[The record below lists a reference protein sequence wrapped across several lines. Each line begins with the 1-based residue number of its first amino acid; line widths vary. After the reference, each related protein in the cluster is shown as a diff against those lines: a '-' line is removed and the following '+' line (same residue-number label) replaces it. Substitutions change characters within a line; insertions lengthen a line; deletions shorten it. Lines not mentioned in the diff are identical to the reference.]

1 MIFMDKK
8 DEASIS
14 IMKII
19 GISLIIILIF
29 GVTVM
34 ATEIDIRSVEIT
46 MANGYTM
53 TVVTTKTN
61 VEEILEDNNIV
72 VEDDERVTPSLDDE
86 ITDSNKIIITNKSE
100 QEVQIAKLSESGVD
114 TSIDEIL
121 KSYSPIIEKIV
132 VEQETIPYETIT
144 KDASQGSEDTKNKVI
159 QQGEDGIKEIT
170 YKVKYQNEEEIEKI
184 KLSETVVKEPVNKI
198 VQVQRNITSRSGST
212 VAKTATTT
220 ASTGTATG
228 PTRIFKVT
236 AYCSCAKCCGKVTG
250 RTASGTHAT
259 AGQTVAAS
267 GQFAF
272 GTKLNINGQEYTV
285 EDRGG
290 AIQGNRIDIYMNS
303 HAEAVAW
310 GVKYLPVQVVE

>member
-29 GVTVM
+29 GVTAM

-46 MANGYTM
+46 MANGYKM

-86 ITDSNKIIITNKSE
+86 ITDSNKIVITNKSE
-100 QEVQIAKLSESGVD
+100 QEVQIAKLSESGVE

-159 QQGEDGIKEIT
+159 QQGEDGIREIT

-198 VQVQRNITSRSGST
+198 VQVQRNITSRAGST
-212 VAKTATTT
+212 VAKTANNN
-220 ASTGTATG
+220 ASTGTPTG

-250 RTASGTHAT
+250 RTASGSHAV
-259 AGQTVAAS
+259 AGKTVATS

-303 HAEAVAW
+303 HAEALAW
-310 GVKYLPVQVVE
+310 GVKYLPVQVIE

>member
-86 ITDSNKIIITNKSE
+86 ITDSNKIVITNKSE

-250 RTASGTHAT
+250 RTASGSHAV
-259 AGQTVAAS
+259 AGKTVAAS

-303 HAEAVAW
+303 HAEAIAW
-310 GVKYLPVQVVE
+310 GVRYLPVQVAQ

>member
-46 MANGYTM
+46 MANGYKM

-61 VEEILEDNNIV
+61 VEEILEDNYIV

-86 ITDSNKIIITNKSE
+86 ITDSNKIVITNKSE
-100 QEVQIAKLSESGVD
+100 QEVQIAKLSESGVE

-159 QQGEDGIKEIT
+159 QQGEDGIREIT

-198 VQVQRNITSRSGST
+198 VQVQRNITSRAGST
-212 VAKTATTT
+212 VAKTANNN
-220 ASTGTATG
+220 ASTGTPTG

-250 RTASGTHAT
+250 RTASGTHAV

>member
-34 ATEIDIRSVEIT
+34 ATEIDIRSVQIT

-86 ITDSNKIIITNKSE
+86 ITDSNKIVITNKSE

-212 VAKTATTT
+212 VAKTANNN
-220 ASTGTATG
+220 ASTGTPTG

-250 RTASGTHAT
+250 RTASGSHAV
-259 AGQTVAAS
+259 AGKTVATS

-303 HAEAVAW
+303 HAEALAW
-310 GVKYLPVQVVE
+310 GVKYLPVQVIE